1 MEQKQSTTEL
11 EISLPMLIGI
21 IITIGALIYAAVYF
35 FGPKQ
40 DTDKKQPETIEE
52 SLAAVKDV
60 SLTDIELVGDENAKY
75 VFLTISDFECPLCRN
90 FELGSASAPST
101 ADQIKKAYVDTGL
114 IRTGF
119 VPYIIR
125 PEHKPAALNEN
136 IGYFCARDQGKG
148 MLFARAIFSN
158 SKTNGYGI
166 DAKGSE
172 RTAMIDLAVTSG
184 LNQQEFT
191 DCYDKRDIVRSDAI
205 SQKVNTQIRVPW
217 IAEKGEWFGTPT
229 LVICKINENNA
240 QLCDGKAFVGAYP
253 FEDIK
258 SAIDAFIAD

>member
-1 MEQKQSTTEL
+1 MEQKQPTTEL
-11 EISLPMLIGI
+11 EISLPLLIGI
-21 IITIGALIYAAVYF
+21 IITIAALIYGAVYL

-40 DTDKKQPETIEE
+40 NSDKKQPGTIEE

-60 SLTDIELVGDENAKY
+60 SLTDIELVGDENTKY
-75 VFLTISDFECPLCRN
+75 VFLTISDFECPLCGS
-90 FELGSASAPST
+90 FELGTTSKIST
-101 ADQIKKAYVDTGL
+101 AEQIKKAYVDTGV
-114 IRTGF
+114 IRAGF

-136 IGYFCARDQGKG
+136 IGFFCAREQGKG
-148 MLFARAIFSN
+148 MLFAKAIFSN
-158 SKTNGYGI
+158 TKTNGFGI

-172 RTAMIDLAVTSG
+172 RPAMISLAVTTG
-184 LNQQEFT
+184 LNEQEFT
-191 DCYDKRDIVRSDAI
+191 ECYDKRDIVRPDAI
-205 SQKVNTQIRVPW
+205 AQKVNTQIREPW

-229 LVICKINENNA
+229 LVICKINEKNP

-258 SAIDAFIAD
+258 SAIDEFIAD